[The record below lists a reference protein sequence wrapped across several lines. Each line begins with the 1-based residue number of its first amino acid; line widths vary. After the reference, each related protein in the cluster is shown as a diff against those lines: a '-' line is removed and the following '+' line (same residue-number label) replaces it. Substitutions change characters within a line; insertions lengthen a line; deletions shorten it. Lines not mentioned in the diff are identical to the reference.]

1 MTDPTF
7 DPKRRRSILG
17 LVFLTVFLDMVGFS
31 IIFPLFPKMLEHY
44 VANDGPDS
52 MVGQLDT
59 WLRGLS
65 IGGEGEVNQIA
76 VYAFFGG
83 ILGSI
88 YSLLQFV
95 FAPFWGGFS
104 DRVGRKPVLRL
115 TLAGTALSYVLW
127 IYAGPF
133 WVLVLARMMGGIMA
147 GNISTASAVVADICP
162 GPERAKGMG
171 MLGAGIGLGFVMGP
185 AIGGMTSGWNLLE
198 SHPEWAKFG
207 INPFSGCAAIALGLA
222 VLNLVLVM
230 RKFPETRPAKITGS
244 ERTRMPFR
252 SLNEF
257 ASPALKRVNFAYFT
271 YFLAFAAMEFT
282 LSFLAVERLQYE
294 PHDIAWMFVAVG
306 LTIAVVQGGFVRRLA
321 PKLGERKLGLF
332 GMALTVPGFLLVG
345 FAHSSAMMYAGL
357 FPLAAGS
364 ACVMPSLSALVSHLA
379 PEDRQ
384 GLALGI
390 FRSLGSMSRA
400 IGPLLG
406 GLLFFGFGSSSP
418 YVTAAVVMV
427 LPLMLLAGVR
437 GADRAA

>member
-1 MTDPTF
+1 MTDLTL

-52 MVGQLDT
+52 LVGQLDT
-59 WLRGLS
+59 WLRGLATGE
-65 IGGEGEVNQIA
+65 GGEVSKIA

-83 ILGSI
+83 ILGSV

-95 FAPFWGGFS
+95 FAPFWGGLS
-104 DRVGRKPVLRL
+104 DRMGRKPVLRL

-185 AIGGMTSGWNLLE
+185 AIGGLTSGWNLLE

-230 RKFPETRPAKITGS
+230 RKFPETRPAQITGG
-244 ERTRMPFR
+244 ERTRHPFR
-252 SLNEF
+252 SMNEF

-282 LSFLAVERLQYE
+282 LSFLAVERLDYE

-306 LTIAVVQGGFVRRLA
+306 LTIALVQGGFVRRLA

-345 FAHSSAMMYAGL
+345 FAHTPEMMYAGL

-379 PEDRQ
+379 PDARQ

-390 FRSLGSMSRA
+390 FRSLGSLSRA
-400 IGPLLG
+400 IGPLVG

-418 YVTAAVVMV
+418 YVTAAVVMI
-427 LPLMLLAGVR
+427 LPLVLLAGVR
-437 GADRAA
+437 GADKAA